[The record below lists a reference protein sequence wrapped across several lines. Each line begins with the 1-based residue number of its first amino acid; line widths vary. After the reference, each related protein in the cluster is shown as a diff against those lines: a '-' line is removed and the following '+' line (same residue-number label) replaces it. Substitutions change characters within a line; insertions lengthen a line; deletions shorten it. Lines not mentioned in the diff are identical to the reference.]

1 MDIFQPSTNLS
12 TPTVMDI
19 IPKSTPTRIDFPM
32 MDITMMDMIPSDAG
46 LTAQGRE
53 WAGNVAEGV
62 WNVPLY
68 LGKRK
73 RPVEQSPGKAGDRD
87 LMLVILKYTLDCSS
101 GNATCDRDAPV
112 QM

>member
-32 MDITMMDMIPSDAG
+32 MDITMMDMFPSDAG

-73 RPVEQSPGKAGDRD
+73 RPVEQSPGKVHGRRGDRKRQKTYHS
-87 LMLVILKYTLDCSS
+87 I
-101 GNATCDRDAPV
+101 
-112 QM
+112 

>member
-1 MDIFQPSTNLS
+1 
-12 TPTVMDI
+12 MDI

-32 MDITMMDMIPSDAG
+32 MDITMMDMFPSDAG

-73 RPVEQSPGKAGDRD
+73 RPVEQSPGKVR
-87 LMLVILKYTLDCSS
+87 YTLYVAGTYPHCLIK
-101 GNATCDRDAPV
+101 GAR
-112 QM
+112 

>member
-1 MDIFQPSTNLS
+1 
-12 TPTVMDI
+12 
-19 IPKSTPTRIDFPM
+19 M

-73 RPVEQSPGKAGDRD
+73 RPVEQSPGKVRCMLYVARTYTHC
-87 LMLVILKYTLDCSS
+87 LMK
-101 GNATCDRDAPV
+101 GAR
-112 QM
+112 